1 MIRPDYSPVQY
12 EKKLEPDDHE
22 NEEPVKIPLNHIGYS
37 EDSKSNSQTSS
48 TTGRRQ
54 TARKSTSQ
62 FSIPNRTRGY
72 ARKSTSPFGIIRGYA
87 SNIRYFDPPIE
98 IDRADDFEPT
108 ILDG

>member
-48 TTGRRQ
+48 TTGRR
-54 TARKSTSQ
+54 
-62 FSIPNRTRGY
+62 
-72 ARKSTSPFGIIRGYA
+72 
-87 SNIRYFDPPIE
+87 
-98 IDRADDFEPT
+98 
-108 ILDG
+108 